1 MLTDVYRC
9 LGNRQ
14 SFASRKRER
23 LASSFETKK
32 DAKERHDRVAKERH
46 DRVAQESGSGP
57 KKRKKH
63 SGNFSNIISGL
74 NKEVLK
80 QEVEAYEEGTII
92 NWSQL
97 ARKFNVTDK
106 NGNLAKN
113 GGQVI
118 QDVLINLGINV
129 HQYKRPSSDI
139 PRIRRRKL
147 KGNGG
152 EISVPS
158 PECNESLK
166 STLKL
171 KIANGDISVGE
182 MIVPKRYRKLVLN
195 KNNEVEAVEFVVEGR
210 KIPLDEIRKVTL
222 ERSKDFVRQHPDEF
236 YDEMSRL
243 DVVSRLTQLNEFDD
257 TEGLTKM
264 RNKLKALE
272 RTRHMIIWHD
282 HSTVANHG
290 HLLFMVSILYDPA
303 FHLTSEEY
311 KFKTGK
317 LVDIQEEVESPQVYI
332 IARYTNE

>member
-1 MLTDVYRC
+1 
-9 LGNRQ
+9 
-14 SFASRKRER
+14 
-23 LASSFETKK
+23 
-32 DAKERHDRVAKERH
+32 
-46 DRVAQESGSGP
+46 
-57 KKRKKH
+57 
-63 SGNFSNIISGL
+63 
-74 NKEVLK
+74 
-80 QEVEAYEEGTII
+80 
-92 NWSQL
+92 
-97 ARKFNVTDK
+97 
-106 NGNLAKN
+106 
-113 GGQVI
+113 
-118 QDVLINLGINV
+118 
-129 HQYKRPSSDI
+129 
-139 PRIRRRKL
+139 
-147 KGNGG
+147 
-152 EISVPS
+152 
-158 PECNESLK
+158 
-166 STLKL
+166 
-171 KIANGDISVGE
+171 